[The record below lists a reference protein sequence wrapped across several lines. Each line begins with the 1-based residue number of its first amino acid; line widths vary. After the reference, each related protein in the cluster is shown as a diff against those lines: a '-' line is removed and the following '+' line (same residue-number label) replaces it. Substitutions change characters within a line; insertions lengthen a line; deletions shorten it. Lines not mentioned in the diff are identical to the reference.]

1 MILLDCVGLED
12 REAGAPVPSTWS
24 AGGCREVA
32 TWPGAPL
39 HDGRSP
45 RATAGGVARQ
55 LLLEPPQ
62 GCGIEVG
69 ILPLASVFF
78 ANLK

>member
-1 MILLDCVGLED
+1 M
-12 REAGAPVPSTWS
+12 
-24 AGGCREVA
+24 A